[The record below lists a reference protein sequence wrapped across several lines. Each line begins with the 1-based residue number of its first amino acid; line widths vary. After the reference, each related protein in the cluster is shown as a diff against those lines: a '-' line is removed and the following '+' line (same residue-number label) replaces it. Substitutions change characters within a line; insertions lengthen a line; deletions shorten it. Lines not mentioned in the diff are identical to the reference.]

1 MSTRLEQAQKDYE
14 DGVITHRQHQAI
26 VIEERN
32 KEILGLQARLREADK
47 RIREL
52 ESARP
57 EGVFIP
63 KDIAD
68 FCLESA
74 MMLRHRL
81 EIAPNSPE
89 YRRVCEVQTKLED
102 AISRLEPQKER

>member
-47 RIREL
+47 RIRDL

-57 EGVFIP
+57 EGGTLDTVKQARAWIR
-63 KDIAD
+63 KEHGGSGGIGCGGCELIA
-68 FCLESA
+68 
-74 MMLRHRL
+74 RL
-81 EIAPNSPE
+81 DDYIASH
-89 YRRVCEVQTKLED
+89 
-102 AISRLEPQKER
+102 EPQKEPE